1 MVGSQS
7 LQDRFALEICKN
19 KTYIEIGGNHP
30 VKMNNTFLL
39 ETLENWKGFSIEL
52 DSKFRKVWNKSGRK
66 NKIYWD
72 NALTFDYLNALVEN
86 NLTTKIGYLSCDIE
100 PPYNTFSA
108 LKKVIELGIE
118 FECITFEHDQYQF
131 KEHDFNQEAINFL
144 SNYGY
149 KVAVTDVCVANTE
162 NYFETWFVKND
173 IVFDQTTY
181 KEWKSK
187 FNKSKKM
194 EI

>member
-1 MVGSQS
+1 MIGSQS
-7 LQDRFALEICKN
+7 SQDQFALTICKN

-30 VKMNNTFLL
+30 CKMNNTFLL
-39 ETLENWKGFSIEL
+39 EQQGWQGFSIEL
-52 DSKFRKVWNKSGRK
+52 DKKYKKYWDKSKRN

-86 NLTTKIGYLSCDIE
+86 NLTSKIGYLSCDIE

-118 FECITFEHDQYQF
+118 FECITFEHDYYQF
-131 KEHDFNQEAINFL
+131 KSHDFNQEAINFL

-149 KVAVTDVCVANTE
+149 KIAVTDICVADTE
-162 NYFETWFVKND
+162 DYFETWFVKND
-173 IVFDQTTY
+173 IEFKPIAYRD
-181 KEWKSK
+181 WKTK
-187 FNKSKKM
+187 FSNIKK
-194 EI
+194 